1 MLLNSGIGE
10 GKPGDPICII
20 AGGLSARVI
29 YITASFQ
36 SKLRACRKA
45 RIASSSPEMCLR
57 NYVDIAAA
65 RQS

>member
-29 YITASFQ
+29 YTT
-36 SKLRACRKA
+36 
-45 RIASSSPEMCLR
+45 ASSSPSFGVYKSSNCIVVSGDAR
-57 NYVDIAAA
+57 NYVDIAQLDKAN
-65 RQS
+65 